1 MLDYHNEPH
10 GVYLM
15 IDNKSFFASIES
27 VQRGID
33 PLDSVLLVMA
43 EHENNGS
50 GLVVATS
57 PLAKKHFGIRNV
69 DRGYKVPSDARLLTV
84 PPRLA
89 LYRQKTDRSIRFSV
103 AMLMLITGGHTQS
116 MKASLI

>member
-84 PPRLA
+84 PPRLT
-89 LYRQKTDRSIRFSV
+89 LYRQKNRQINQIFRRYAD
-103 AMLMLITGGHTQS
+103 ADHW
-116 MKASLI
+116 

>member
-57 PLAKKHFGIRNV
+57 PLAKSTLAF
-69 DRGYKVPSDARLLTV
+69 ATLT
-84 PPRLA
+84 A
-89 LYRQKTDRSIRFSV
+89 ATRFPV
-103 AMLMLITGGHTQS
+103 MPDF
-116 MKASLI
+116 

>member
-69 DRGYKVPSDARLLTV
+69 DRRRCCREFVTTTHCTIPCV
-84 PPRLA
+84 N
-89 LYRQKTDRSIRFSV
+89 FSSV
-103 AMLMLITGGHTQS
+103 SGSA
-116 MKASLI
+116 